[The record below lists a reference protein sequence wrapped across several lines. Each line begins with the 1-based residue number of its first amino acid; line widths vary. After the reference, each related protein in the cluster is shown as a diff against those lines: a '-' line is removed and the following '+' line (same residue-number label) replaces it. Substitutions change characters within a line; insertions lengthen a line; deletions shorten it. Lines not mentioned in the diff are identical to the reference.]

1 MLISGTQAI
10 ESIQKQ
16 LTEHTFQQEL
26 KKRKINP
33 GKIYESFRN
42 QDLNKD

>member
-1 MLISGTQAI
+1 MLISGIPAT
-10 ESIQKQ
+10 ES
-16 LTEHTFQQEL
+16 EYTFQQEL
-26 KKRKINP
+26 KKKKKNL